1 MAELHQVSSY
11 FDRTPMWDAYT
22 GQKLRAKC
30 QVTPWDT
37 PRRDGMTTIR
47 RTLFVKFGTVFPHRG
62 AVVIAGQVWII
73 SRLNNP
79 DTWGEAVAREGY
91 VAQYARV
98 GRLADTQEMID
109 GTGYLVY
116 VSRVW
121 IKDVKDITTTSEAQ
135 GQYYIYFTHVE
146 PVKVGGFILSDGRWH
161 IVRNIINGTAGLMI
175 AECNELE
182 DDCVVDVEVRLAG
195 EYDPVSETYTD
206 SEVVNFKSILMNW
219 RDDYY
224 HSMSSHEPEQVGDM
238 RLRIPSGYANLV
250 TEDTR
255 LHLKGHEWKIVE
267 SRLHEDGSESA
278 VIRRI

>member
-1 MAELHQVSSY
+1 
-11 FDRTPMWDAYT
+11 MWDAYT

-47 RTLFVKFGTVFPHRG
+47 RTLFVKAGTVFPYRG
-62 AVVIAGQVWII
+62 AVVVAGQVWII

-79 DTWGEAVAREGY
+79 DTWGENIAREGY

-98 GRLADTQEMID
+98 GRLADTQAMID
-109 GTGYLVY
+109 NTGYPLY
-116 VSRVW
+116 LSRVW
-121 IKDVKDITTTSEAQ
+121 VKDVKDITTTSEAQ
-135 GQYYIYFTHVE
+135 GQYYIYFTHAE
-146 PVKVGGFILSDGRWH
+146 PVKVGGFILSDDRWH
-161 IVRNIINGTAGLMI
+161 IVRNIINGTAGLRV

-182 DDCVVDVEVRLAG
+182 EDCIVDVAIHLAG

-206 SEVVNFKSILMNW
+206 SERVNFKSILMNW

-224 HSMSSHEPEQVGDM
+224 HSMPSREPEQVGDM
-238 RLRIPSGYANLV
+238 RLRIPPEHTDLV

-255 LHLKGHEWKIVE
+255 LHLKGYEWKVVE